1 MRKKHAEI
9 RANEMQDL
17 DNFLSIQAEI
27 RCNYVNSA
35 CEGICLIC
43 DVNALVCV

>member
-1 MRKKHAEI
+1 
-9 RANEMQDL
+9 MQDL
-17 DNFLSIQAEI
+17 DNFLRIQAEI

-43 DVNALVCV
+43 DVYALMCVGFEN